1 VGEVLRAISVCC
13 GAGGWAVAAR
23 GLPIRVIAAFDL
35 MEDCLVT
42 YCENHPGVQA
52 VRCDINEVDWER
64 WAGKVDLV
72 LGGIPCEDLSV
83 ARNNVPVPAGNLEKL
98 YKLIDLCLEIPRV
111 VGARW
116 WVYEDVMQ
124 IVKCLPPMTPYFVLD
139 SQYFS
144 PQRRRRAY
152 IGNVPMPKALGD
164 SRLLDWAIQPGPY
177 RKSLRISGRTPGRSS
192 IYNSKQF
199 YPWTFGE
206 KSPTVIN
213 LCSRHDNYAA
223 VVDGN
228 LVRQLEWQELARL
241 QGFPKDYVFCGTP
254 TRVGKMVAQAVQV
267 DTGKAI
273 LKALVKSEG

>member
-1 VGEVLRAISVCC
+1 MLRAIDVCC

-23 GLPIRVIAAFDL
+23 GL
-35 MEDCLVT
+35 
-42 YCENHPGVQA
+42 
-52 VRCDINEVDWER
+52 
-64 WAGKVDLV
+64 
-72 LGGIPCEDLSV
+72 
-83 ARNNVPVPAGNLEKL
+83 
-98 YKLIDLCLEIPRV
+98 
-111 VGARW
+111 
-116 WVYEDVMQ
+116 
-124 IVKCLPPMTPYFVLD
+124 
-139 SQYFS
+139 
-144 PQRRRRAY
+144 
-152 IGNVPMPKALGD
+152 PMPKALGD